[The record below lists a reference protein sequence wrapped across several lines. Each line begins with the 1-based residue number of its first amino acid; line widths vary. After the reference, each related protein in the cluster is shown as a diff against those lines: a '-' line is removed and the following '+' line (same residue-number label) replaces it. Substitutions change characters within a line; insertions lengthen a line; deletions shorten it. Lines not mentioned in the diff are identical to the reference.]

1 MPSLF
6 LTNKKPKLCVAL
18 NPTLICRSLLLAI
31 MKTFTIVLLLRK
43 NENPTQCVI
52 PPKMWIHPT
61 QMGRDQDGQRPST
74 ELLQIV

>member
-1 MPSLF
+1 
-6 LTNKKPKLCVAL
+6 
-18 NPTLICRSLLLAI
+18 